1 MLAQG
6 ETLGF
11 DRSRD
16 GILSRHSD
24 RAKPERECVQ
34 VSPDRSHAN
43 SLSPSIY
50 LGFRLRSTLGY
61 FKRHPPGVQ
70 DLRALAYGHLRHP
83 AN

>member
-24 RAKPERECVQ
+24 RAKIERIRVQ
-34 VSPDRSHAN
+34 FSPDRSDAS

-50 LGFRLRSTLGY
+50 LGFRLRSTLG

-70 DLRALAYGHLRHP
+70 DVRALAYGHLRQP